1 MIFEYGI
8 LFPVLVLASLF
19 DLWQYKVP
27 NALCGAALIISLI
40 THWEEQSFYGLVLWF
55 SGIIIPFILCY
66 VLYCCRMLG
75 AGDSKLLSVIG
86 SFVGVSM
93 LRRIMAGAIVV
104 GAGMSVF
111 KMLRYRN
118 GKQRFLKL
126 WRYIVKCMKN
136 RRPEPYYDW
145 QQEGDEGVI
154 PFVIAI
160 SISTLWCLYSHQGGG

>member
-1 MIFEYGI
+1 MRGI
-8 LFPVLVLASLF
+8 KISRRSLRR
-19 DLWQYKVP
+19 
-27 NALCGAALIISLI
+27 N
-40 THWEEQSFYGLVLWF
+40 
-55 SGIIIPFILCY
+55 IP
-66 VLYCCRMLG
+66 
-75 AGDSKLLSVIG
+75 SVIG

-93 LRRIMAGAIVV
+93 LLRIMAGAIVV

>member
-1 MIFEYGI
+1 MIFGYGI

-19 DLWQYKVP
+19 DLWKYKVP
-27 NALCGAALIISLI
+27 NALCGSALIISLI
-40 THWEEQSFYGLVLWF
+40 RHWEEQSFYGLVLWF

-66 VLYCCRMLG
+66 VLFHCRMLG

-93 LRRIMAGAIVV
+93 LLRIMLGAIFV

-111 KMLRYRN
+111 KILRYRK

-126 WRYIVKCMKN
+126 SRYIVKCMKH
-136 RRPEPYYDW
+136 RRLEPYYDW
-145 QQEGDEGVI
+145 KQEGDEGVI

-160 SISTLWCLYSHQGGG
+160 SISTLWCLYSH